1 MIARVCVPLLVLSCL
16 AAPAAAQASAPYLR
30 LSLGA
35 ARVEAP
41 GERFRTPAVVQPS
54 AALGIGVGGGGSVEL
69 RAAYL
74 RTETTERAAPRGDAP
89 YTIGVRAV
97 QLGAGYQAR
106 LPFTGERVHP
116 VVGVGASWTS
126 VTDSWASDTPEE
138 SRRASVYGADASAGL
153 VARLA
158 GAASLVVRGGYRFTE
173 DGAERY
179 ARAIGL
185 SGAFADVG
193 LQLALRKRGE

>member
-1 MIARVCVPLLVLSCL
+1 MIARVSVPLLVLSCL
-16 AAPAAAQASAPYLR
+16 AAPAAAQASGPYLR
-30 LSLGA
+30 LSLGV

-41 GERFRTPAVVQPS
+41 GERFRTPAVAQPS
-54 AALGIGVGGGGSVEL
+54 AALGMGVVGGSVEL

-74 RTETTERAAPRGDAP
+74 RTETTERATWRGDAP
-89 YTIGVRAV
+89 HTIGVRAV

-106 LPFTGERVHP
+106 LPFPGERIHP

-126 VTDSWASDTPEE
+126 VTDTWASDTPAE
-138 SRRASVYGADASAGL
+138 SRRASLYGVDASAGL

-173 DGAERY
+173 DGADRY